1 VLAAIG
7 VAVHVLGRL
16 WLTAEGRFFA
26 TEDDGYRAYYGHLVA
41 DGSASVIGRFWLPGQ
56 FFVLGA
62 LGRAGLDAAL
72 APMVLGVITFVVTLV
87 AVHSLARDLA
97 PEGWGEAAGRGAV
110 AIAGCSPLLLVLSH
124 SALAEPLANALVAF
138 AAAALVRRHR
148 VGPRRL
154 VWSGAITM
162 LLATWIRYETW
173 AYALA
178 FVAGAVVMAHRRE
191 GRRVALG
198 DGAIAS
204 LALLGPL
211 GWMLAQYVE
220 HGDPFA
226 FLDTIDEMATVLTG
240 GASPTRVATAR
251 IEGLTLWAGGAVLAA
266 ATAVVV
272 LRRDRA
278 ALGPLL
284 VVAAVGV
291 PGLLLQIVTGKGL
304 AVFVVAGREIEFFEP
319 RLVSNVEV
327 GLFPLAGLGVA
338 MLASSAA
345 RAQRLVLVGIALVA
359 LALAARGLSAPMQF
373 VDPSSVQA
381 GLALRRGELD
391 DAVGPGA
398 LLVERVE
405 PRPPMGWAS
414 LSVQWSRWDRTLF
427 FTRRGESCDVVEA
440 SDVTAGR
447 HRMPCAELASWAERR
462 EVSAAW
468 VLSED
473 ARMLVEAL
481 WPGAPTRTIGAG
493 QLVTL
498 RHLGGR

>member
-1 VLAAIG
+1 VIG
-7 VAVHVLGRL
+7 VAVHVLGRV
-16 WLTAEGRFFA
+16 WLATEGRFFA

-41 DGSASVIGRFWLPGQ
+41 EGTASVVGRFWLPGQ

-62 LGRAGLDAAL
+62 LGRLGLDAAL
-72 APMVLGVITFVVTLV
+72 APMVLGAITFVVTLV

-97 PEGWGEAAGRGAV
+97 PEGWGDAAGRGAV
-110 AIAGCSPLLLVLSH
+110 AVAGCSPLLLVLSH

-178 FVAGAVVMAHRRE
+178 FVVSATVMAHRRE

-204 LALLGPL
+204 LALLGPI
-211 GWMLAQYVE
+211 GWMIAQYLE

-226 FLDTIDEMATVLTG
+226 FLDTIDEMATTLTG
-240 GASPTRVATAR
+240 GASPARVASAR
-251 IEGLTLWAGGAVLAA
+251 LEGLALWAGGAVVAA
-266 ATAVVV
+266 AAAVVV
-272 LRRDRA
+272 LRRRLA

-284 VVAAVGV
+284 VVAAIGV

-304 AVFVVAGREIEFFEP
+304 AVFVVEGREIEFFEP

-327 GLFPLAGLGVA
+327 GLFPLAGLG
-338 MLASSAA
+338 LALLLAQPERAA
-345 RAQRLVLVGIALVA
+345 RLVLLGVALLS
-359 LALAARGLSAPMQF
+359 LALAGRGLAAPMHY
-373 VDPSSVQA
+373 VDPSSVEA
-381 GLALRRGELD
+381 GLALRRGALD
-391 DAVGPGA
+391 EAVGQGA

-414 LSVQWSRWDRTLF
+414 LSVQWSTWDRTLF
-427 FTRRGESCDVVEA
+427 FTRRGDSCDVVEA

-447 HRMPCAELASWAERR
+447 RRMPCRELGRWAEHRG
-462 EVSAAW
+462 VSAAW
-468 VLSED
+468 VLSEP
-473 ARMLVEAL
+473 ARALVTAL
-481 WPGAPTRTIGAG
+481 WPDAPTRTIGSG
-493 QLVTL
+493 HLVSL
-498 RHLGGR
+498 GRDGGR